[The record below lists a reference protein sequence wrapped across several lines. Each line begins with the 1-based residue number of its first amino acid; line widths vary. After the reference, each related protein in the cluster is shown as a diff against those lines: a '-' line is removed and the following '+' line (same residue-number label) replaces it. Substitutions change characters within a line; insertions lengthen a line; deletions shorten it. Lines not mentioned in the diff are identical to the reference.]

1 MSPSNAFGFPVEH
14 VPPQEKK
21 PAETVGHFSATVTP
35 PALPEP
41 APDLVAAGDKARE
54 QAGQRLKE
62 LVWEYPDGTRRVP
75 LLTSSRWAFHEALRG
90 RIGADDTALVMNPQQ
105 AHAAEHS
112 RRFLD
117 GTLLLFLC
125 LNPTSTWEEPRT
137 RMIGART
144 IEIEPM
150 VSDFYGFLA
159 AWRRWVDESI
169 PLNRL
174 DDAVILAETL
184 VSLTFSALAVRVNEA
199 TEEDAEESAEKKTQS
214 PAGKTDTSPQSALP

>member
-1 MSPSNAFGFPVEH
+1 MSPSNAFGFPATTWEKSGEEKD
-14 VPPQEKK
+14 VPHGNTSPV
-21 PAETVGHFSATVTP
+21 PA
-35 PALPEP
+35 
-41 APDLVAAGDKARE
+41 APDIDLVAQGDKARE

-62 LVWEYPDGTRRVP
+62 LVWEFPDGTRRVP

-105 AHAAEHS
+105 AHAADYS

-117 GTLLLFLC
+117 GTLLLYLC

-137 RMIGART
+137 RTIGGRT
-144 IEIEPM
+144 VEIEPL
-150 VSDFYGFLA
+150 VADFYGFLA

-174 DDAVILAETL
+174 DDAVTLAESL
-184 VSLTFSALAVRVNEA
+184 VSLTFSALAVRVNDQ
-199 TEEDAEESAEKKTQS
+199 DAGVDGDSAEKKTQS
-214 PAGKTDTSPQSALP
+214 LAGKTDTSPQSALP